1 MVSAIAV
8 LLTCQLAGELAAHA
22 LGLPVPGPVLGT
34 LLLFAWL
41 LRRHGPDPA
50 LEGLAKGLLGNLS
63 LLFVPAGV
71 GIMLHASR
79 IGAEWPA
86 ILGAL
91 LVSTVLT
98 LAVTGAV
105 FRLLAGRGEDPAP
118 AADDRGSGAGSGRAG
133 E

>member
-1 MVSAIAV
+1 MVAAIAL
-8 LLTCQLAGELAAHA
+8 LLTCQLAGELAAHL

-41 LRRHGPDPA
+41 SRRHGPDPA
-50 LEGLAKGLLGNLS
+50 LEGLAQGMLGNLS

-71 GIMLHASR
+71 GIMLHAGR
-79 IGAEWPA
+79 IGEEWPA

-91 LVSTVLT
+91 LVSTALT
-98 LAVTGAV
+98 LAVTGTV
-105 FRLLAGRGEDPAP
+105 FRLLARRGAEAP
-118 AADDRGSGAGSGRAG
+118 AGSDRQGGGSAA